1 MNAEVGCMGNHDVAS
16 KSANRTFWLPSLA
29 EEGRALAEPA
39 PGWCDLFLRN
49 DDFRVTL
56 QTTPVPRAAL
66 PLLIAGGKLEGRAN
80 PNQSDRGWLV
90 QSPENI
96 SSTE

>member
-1 MNAEVGCMGNHDVAS
+1 MYGNHDVAS

-29 EEGRALAEPA
+29 EEARAVAELA
-39 PGWCDLFLRN
+39 PGWCELPLRN
-49 DDFRVTL
+49 DDFGLRFRPPTCR
-56 QTTPVPRAAL
+56 TAAL
-66 PLLIAGGKLEGRAN
+66 PLLIAGGELEGAKS
-80 PNQSDRGWLV
+80 PIKMIEVGLV